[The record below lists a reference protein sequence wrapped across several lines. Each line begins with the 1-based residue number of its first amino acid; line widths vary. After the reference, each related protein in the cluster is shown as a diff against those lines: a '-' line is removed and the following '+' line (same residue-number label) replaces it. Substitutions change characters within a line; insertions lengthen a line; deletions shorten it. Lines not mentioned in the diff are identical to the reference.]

1 MSKTHQ
7 RAAVSIVCVSNNPEV
22 LNDCLIR
29 SVETHLPAAPKTEL
43 IVVRNSQREFSTAG
57 GALNYGVSQARN
69 DVCVFV
75 HQDVYLHSLV
85 RLEQAAAALL
95 MDTGIGLLGAIGIT
109 PDHGPRGQ
117 VRDRVVLIGYVS
129 DVVTEVSSLDE
140 VLFMARRDQLLQAP
154 ISEHPVLAWHA
165 YAVEYGARMRR
176 AGKRVAVGRIPLTHN
191 SLTTNLERLTD
202 AHAHVSLLYPEQL
215 PIATTCGV
223 IDDASA
229 ERRKFLA
236 GHRWRYR
243 WLKGSRQAYSAR
255 RAAGPLPVVLS
266 DIRLDIDRALD
277 DCGEKKL
284 TVIGLE
290 SGMDVDRD
298 LAEAIE
304 LERLGRHFAF
314 RVANYEALHERV
326 SNRRPTES
334 LLLTNL
340 NNAALS
346 NLRSLLSK
354 DNSLV
359 GFAEAIGFWLI
370 VGPIAKASP
379 EAWRL
384 PSAKP
389 LGLQAVHSAVRDCRS
404 QS

>member
-1 MSKTHQ
+1 VSKTHQ
-7 RAAVSIVCVSNNPEV
+7 RAPVSIVCVSNNPEV
-22 LNDCLIR
+22 LHDCLIR
-29 SVETHLPAAPKTEL
+29 SVETHLPTAPKTEL
-43 IVVRNSQREFSTAG
+43 IVVQNSQREFPTAG
-57 GALNYGVSQARN
+57 AGLNYGVSQARN
-69 DVCVFV
+69 DVCVLV

-85 RLEQAAAALL
+85 RIEEAAAALL
-95 MDTGIGLLGAIGIT
+95 TDTRIGLLGALGIT
-109 PDHGPRGQ
+109 PDRGLLGQ
-117 VRDRVVLIGYVS
+117 IRDRVVLIGHAS
-129 DVVTEVSSLDE
+129 DVIAEVDSLDE

-154 ISEHPVLAWHA
+154 ISEHPMLAWHA

-202 AHAHVSLLYPEQL
+202 AHAHVGLLYQEQL

-223 IDDASA
+223 IDGASA
-229 ERRKFLA
+229 KRRKFLA
-236 GHRWRYR
+236 GYRWRYR

-255 RAAGPLPVVLS
+255 RAVGQLPVVLS
-266 DIRLDIDRALD
+266 DIRVDIDRALD
-277 DCGEKKL
+277 ECGEKKL
-284 TVIGLE
+284 IVIALD
-290 SGMDVDRD
+290 SAMDVDGD

-314 RVANYEALHERV
+314 RVANSDALHEWV
-326 SNRRPTES
+326 ANRGRTES

-340 NNAALS
+340 DNVAFL

-354 DNSLV
+354 DDSMV
-359 GFAEAIGFWLI
+359 GFTDRIGFWLI
-370 VGPIAKASP
+370 VGPVAKAST

-389 LGLQAVHSAVRDCRS
+389 LGLQAVH
-404 QS
+404 

>member
-154 ISEHPVLAWHA
+154 IQSTRCSP
-165 YAVEYGARMRR
+165 GT
-176 AGKRVAVGRIPLTHN
+176 PT
-191 SLTTNLERLTD
+191 RLSM
-202 AHAHVSLLYPEQL
+202 AP
-215 PIATTCGV
+215 G
-223 IDDASA
+223 
-229 ERRKFLA
+229 
-236 GHRWRYR
+236 
-243 WLKGSRQAYSAR
+243 
-255 RAAGPLPVVLS
+255 
-266 DIRLDIDRALD
+266 
-277 DCGEKKL
+277 
-284 TVIGLE
+284 
-290 SGMDVDRD
+290 
-298 LAEAIE
+298 
-304 LERLGRHFAF
+304 
-314 RVANYEALHERV
+314 
-326 SNRRPTES
+326 
-334 LLLTNL
+334 
-340 NNAALS
+340 
-346 NLRSLLSK
+346 
-354 DNSLV
+354 
-359 GFAEAIGFWLI
+359 
-370 VGPIAKASP
+370 
-379 EAWRL
+379 
-384 PSAKP
+384 
-389 LGLQAVHSAVRDCRS
+389 
-404 QS
+404 